1 MFKSEAA
8 RNLGIVYIFLQN
20 QVQADDAFLAL
31 KEINKLYNEG
41 VDNGKWFRKF
51 QKNTPNDSMFV
62 ELNSEAQIKYSFVS
76 DQEIPQEAQAL

>member
-1 MFKSEAA
+1 MFKSEAT
-8 RNLGIVYIFLQN
+8 RNLGIVYFPAKPSA
-20 QVQADDAFLAL
+20 ADDALAL

-41 VDNGKWFRKF
+41 VDNGNGLESF
-51 QKNTPNDSMFV
+51 KNTPNDSMFV